1 MVYCQLTA
9 KIRIIYFTGKMNRK
23 VISVILIPVFVAV
36 YKCINKLIFNVQT
49 NYSKTVS
56 EERVLSS
63 NPRHHITSQNAS

>member
-1 MVYCQLTA
+1 
-9 KIRIIYFTGKMNRK
+9 MNRK